1 VNFQLRDL
9 CKSALKK
16 EVMTSVVASFKDNNN
31 EYFFQGRLM
40 VVFSFLEKTRK
51 KAHQEKSPTFREK
64 LTIDPTFD

>member
-1 VNFQLRDL
+1 
-9 CKSALKK
+9 
-16 EVMTSVVASFKDNNN
+16 MTSVVASFKDNNN